1 MFDELMAD
9 AGEWE
14 RQGDVPGILSPQPPP
29 PLTYLLILSRES
41 ILPIRRRQHANPQP
55 VLAPSRPMAP

>member
-1 MFDELMAD
+1 MVDELMAD

-14 RQGDVPGILSPQPPP
+14 RQGDVPGIPSSNP

-41 ILPIRRRQHANPQP
+41 ILPIRRCQHANPQP
-55 VLAPSRPMAP
+55 VRAPSRPMAS